1 MVKVKIC
8 GITTVEDALACV
20 ESGADALGFVFYPK
34 SKRAVT
40 PRVVR
45 KITQNLPP
53 FVSKVGV
60 FVNEDPRDILE
71 IMSYANLDYAQ
82 LHGDETPEMCEYVGA
97 SRVIKAFRLKDDSS
111 VQEVKNYLKV
121 VRAILVDSYSEVSY
135 GGTGRRADINLILKV
150 KEIASG
156 VPLIVSGGLNPENV
170 VTVIRE
176 VEPYAVD
183 VSSGVEKS
191 PGVKDWEKVKEF
203 VRRAKTL

>member
-40 PRVVR
+40 PQVVR

>member
-8 GITTVEDALACV
+8 GITTVGDALACV

-40 PRVVR
+40 PQVVR

-60 FVNEDPRDILE
+60 FVNGDPRDILE

-170 VTVIRE
+170 ATVIRE

>member
-40 PRVVR
+40 PQVVR

-156 VPLIVSGGLNPENV
+156 VPLIVSGGLNPGNV
-170 VTVIRE
+170 ATVIRE

>member
-40 PRVVR
+40 PQVVR

-170 VTVIRE
+170 ATVIRE

>member
-40 PRVVR
+40 PQVVR

-60 FVNEDPRDILE
+60 FVNGDPRDILE
-71 IMSYANLDYAQ
+71 IMSYANLDFAQ

-170 VTVIRE
+170 ATVIRE

>member
-40 PRVVR
+40 PQVVR

-60 FVNEDPRDILE
+60 FVNGDPRDILE

-170 VTVIRE
+170 ATVIRE

>member
-40 PRVVR
+40 PQVVR

-121 VRAILVDSYSEVSY
+121 VRAILVDSYSEASY